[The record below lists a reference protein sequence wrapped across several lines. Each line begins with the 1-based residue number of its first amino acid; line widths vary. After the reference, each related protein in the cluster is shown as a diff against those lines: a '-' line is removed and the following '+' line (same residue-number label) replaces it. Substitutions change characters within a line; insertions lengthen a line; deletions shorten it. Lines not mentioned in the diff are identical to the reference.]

1 MAKVA
6 VQTTRIWFDEFL
18 LSSALTSFGQDID
31 QETPEVGG
39 LSSDGPERAVGNY
52 DFSSNVAG
60 FFDGDSGGIDET
72 LDAALR
78 DGAVHYLAI
87 FPGSASTGTWGR
99 DGVFVSSGEAR
110 SGAVAGAVML
120 DSNHQGAGQLVRANL
135 LENSSKS
142 GTGSG
147 TGRSIGIT
155 TSPALTV
162 VTARIISGT
171 FSALDFD
178 IQQSQNDGGG
188 DAYTDVTGLDFA
200 FTGAGVSRKTITATT
215 ELWKRVNIDVF
226 TGSSALL
233 VVTIGNAPT

>member
-1 MAKVA
+1 MSKVA
-6 VQTTRIWFDEFL
+6 VQTTRIWFDEFA
-18 LSSALTSFGQDID
+18 LSTALTSFSQDIN
-31 QETPEVGG
+31 QQTPDVAG
-39 LSSDGPERAVGNY
+39 LSSDGPEVVVGNY
-52 DFSSNVAG
+52 DYSTEISG
-60 FFDGDSGGIDET
+60 FFDGDSGEIDET

-87 FPGSASTGTWGR
+87 FPGSASTNTWGR
-99 DGVFVSSGEAR
+99 DGVFVSEGEAR

-120 DSNHQGAGQLVRANL
+120 DSSHQGSGQLVRANL

-142 GTGSG
+142 GTGAG
-147 TGRSIGIT
+147 TGRSIGVT
-155 TSPALTV
+155 TSPAVTA

-178 IQQSQNDGGG
+178 IQQSQNNDGG
-188 DAYTDVTGLDFA
+188 DPYTDVTGLDFA
-200 FTGAGVSRKTITATT
+200 FTGVGVVRKTITATT

-226 TGSSALL
+226 TGGSALL